1 MSRYD
6 WPGSV
11 REKEEKDKP
20 AARLAFTRRR
30 HREFDP
36 EGALRARSGTQQPE
50 GAAHPP
56 GPFAPATGRVHL
68 WQPLGPVTLLKGQA
82 EGNPRVS
89 GRVNAICV
97 HDAGLRAYAA
107 SANGGVWY
115 TRDGGANWV
124 SVAGLASTDTAG
136 ILRPAQRNAC
146 GALHVIFGTAEGED
160 LVFLGT
166 GELTGLSQ
174 LDLTGQPASSEA
186 GIGIL
191 VGDRPMRSNQPDP
204 WQREAPNLVNNGV
217 FRIVQEPGGNTVIAA
232 TRTGLFQRPASPAAN
247 RNWERLSFEPFNT
260 LEADCTDLLW
270 TPAVG
275 TSPPRLWVW
284 VMNGP
289 DFGLW
294 VRATGT
300 NGDSRFNKVAVDP
313 VSGLSYAAFRASLA
327 ASTPASQVWVL
338 NDRGAVTNPALF
350 RVTNP
355 AAGTAPVAHGVTG
368 VPNILRDQGF
378 YDIAIAVDPA
388 HPNRVTLAGSFLGDP
403 NVPADILL
411 VTTPDGATRGYD
423 ASIVFADVAP
433 DPANGGVLAYGLP
446 ATPYTM
452 IGIGVHP
459 DVHALVYS
467 NGGSTLWTGCDGGI
481 FRSDRPTSRAGFYP
495 RNNGMSISESNYL
508 AHHPNCEGHL
518 IAGLQDNGTIVR
530 LSSAVWKRSMPRIG
544 DGGGVVIDPT
554 RPDRSLAQSTQGR
567 WRRSAPGGGGPAIN
581 KTEREAAAFYSS
593 AASIEHVRT
602 APPAPP
608 IKFSQTI
615 LGTNR
620 LWYSDDFG
628 ATWRTLPAGTNPLIP
643 PILPNQDKLPQAI
656 TVCRWQSP
664 DVAWALCEQLITRYA
679 RTPGSHNPSGPGT
692 WISASLIPPGF
703 TPSGKAKKRPP
714 APPSLS
720 DSRVWTDIAVNLEPP
735 GLGLPPAQRGTL
747 GALYIGTV
755 GHPDKPNVDTL
766 WWFDGTDKWYPTG
779 LRTDPRGVPAP
790 VTAIVCDP
798 LSPTE
803 VWVGTTVG
811 VWHGIRTDH
820 GASSPTW
827 EWNRKV
833 NGLPEAAVED
843 LSLFRAGTLV
853 ILRAAIAARGL
864 WELRLDA
871 ADVQE
876 RTYLRAHDD
885 DLRHRARAVETQRD
899 GTTPRSW
906 HGSPDVR
913 PRLAPAL
920 VPAPASLRATPW
932 QRSTFP
938 GTTVATEQLRRFQA
952 ALRSSIRTITTKDD
966 PRIVANGVW
975 DGYFSEVL
983 RDHGAPTVAVPAAPP
998 LPALNVV
1005 EINEAFWNLH
1015 MQGAHA
1021 TAEPWNT
1028 SAPGEADLYELTPRL
1043 EEGNLDSTSCSLP
1056 ARDLRVDIVVHHRG
1070 MDVMDGANVRVT
1082 LLWWTAAKS
1091 VAKWNDAM
1099 GRNPPRRPWA
1109 PAVNNVP
1116 WTAIVNQVLNNDAKP
1131 DPDLGSGW
1139 KFALGD
1145 ENETHLKTLAGQML
1159 DPMHSGIATF
1169 NLNLSALVRDRVV
1182 LLVAVIRA
1190 GLPAP
1195 AHDIALAP
1203 ATLPELVL
1211 TSPNVAVRSL
1221 RISP

>member
-1 MSRYD
+1 MSRYV
-6 WPGSV
+6 WP
-11 REKEEKDKP
+11 RDPRKKKEKDNP

-36 EGALRARSGTQQPE
+36 EGALRASRGSPQLDTATGPR
-50 GAAHPP
+50 

-68 WQPLGPVTLLKGQA
+68 WQPLGPVTLLGGQA
-82 EGNPRVS
+82 EGSPRVS

-97 HDAGLRAYAA
+97 HDLGLRAYAA

-115 TRDGGANWV
+115 TNDGGANWV
-124 SVAGLASTDTAG
+124 SVAGLASTNTTG

-146 GALHVIFGTAEGED
+146 GALHVNFGATEGQD

-166 GELTGLSQ
+166 GELTGLSDV
-174 LDLTGQPASSEA
+174 DLKGEPGSSEA
-186 GIGIL
+186 GIGIF
-191 VGDRPMRSNQPDP
+191 VGDRPALSSQSDP
-204 WQREAPNLVNNGV
+204 WQREAPNLINNGV

-232 TRTGLFQRPASPAAN
+232 TRTGLFQRPSSPAQDK
-247 RNWERLSFEPFNT
+247 NWERLPFEPFNT
-260 LEADCTDLLW
+260 LEVDCTDLLW

-284 VMNGP
+284 VMKGP
-289 DFGLW
+289 NLGLW

-300 NGDSRFNKVAVDP
+300 NGDPRFNKVAVDP
-313 VSGLSYAAFRASLA
+313 ASGLGYAAFRASLA
-327 ASTPASQVWVL
+327 ASAPASQVWVL
-338 NDRGAVTNPALF
+338 NDQGSSTTPALF

-355 AAGTAPVAHGVTG
+355 AAGTPPLAHGVTG

-388 HPNRVTLAGSFLGDP
+388 NPNRVALAGSFLGDP
-403 NVPADILL
+403 NNAADTLL
-411 VTTPDGATRGYD
+411 VTTPDGATRDYD
-423 ASIVFADVAP
+423 ASIVLANVAP

-459 DVHALVYS
+459 DVHVLVYS
-467 NGGSTLWTGCDGGI
+467 NGGNTLWAGCDGGV
-481 FRSDRPTSRAGFYP
+481 FRCDRPTSPAGFYP

-508 AHHPNCEGHL
+508 ASHPTCEGHV

-530 LSSAVWKRSMPRIG
+530 LSSSAWIIQLKG
-544 DGGGVVIDPT
+544 DGGGVVMDAT
-554 RPDRSLAQSTQGR
+554 RPDRSLAQYVQASWT
-567 WRRSAPGGGGPAIN
+567 RSVPGGSGPAVSQA
-581 KTEREAAAFYSS
+581 ESDASAFYSS
-593 AASIEHVRT
+593 AASIDHLRT
-602 APPAPP
+602 VPVGPSQ
-608 IKFSQTI
+608 KFSQTI
-615 LGTNR
+615 LGTSR

-628 ATWRTLPAGTNPLIP
+628 VNWVSLPHGTAADSLG
-643 PILPNQDKLPQAI
+643 QAI

-664 DVAWALCEQLITRYA
+664 DVAWALCEQRLMRYERVA
-679 RTPGSHNPSGPGT
+679 GSHNAGGAGIWS
-692 WISASLIPPGF
+692 SAPVMPPGF
-703 TPSGKAKKRPP
+703 TPSGKAKKRPA

-720 DSRVWTDIAVNLEPP
+720 DSTVWTDIAVNLEPP
-735 GLGLPPAQRGTL
+735 GPGLPPAKRGTL

-779 LRTDPRGVPAP
+779 LRTNPMGVPAP
-790 VTAIVCDP
+790 VNAIVCDP

-820 GASSPTW
+820 GTSAPTW
-827 EWNRKV
+827 DWGKLL

-843 LSLFRAGTLV
+843 LVLFRDGTLV
-853 ILRAAIAARGL
+853 ILRAAIASRGI
-864 WELRLDA
+864 WELRLDV

-876 RTYLRAHDD
+876 RTYMRAHED
-885 DLRHRARAVETQRD
+885 DLRHRDRAVETQRD
-899 GTTPRSW
+899 TTTPRSW

-932 QRSTFP
+932 QRSTFS
-938 GTTVATEQLRRFQA
+938 GTIVTTEQLRRFQA
-952 ALRSSIRTITTKDD
+952 ALRSSIRAAGQDD

-998 LPALNVV
+998 IPALNVV
-1005 EINEAFWNLH
+1005 QINEAFWNLH

-1021 TAEPWNT
+1021 TAEPWAT
-1028 SAPGEADLYELTPRL
+1028 AIPTEADLYEQTAKL
-1043 EEGNLDSTSCSLP
+1043 EEGTLDSASCLLP
-1056 ARDLRVDIVVHHRG
+1056 ARRLKVDIVVHHRG
-1070 MDVMDGANVRVT
+1070 MDPIDGANVRVT
-1082 LLWWTAAKS
+1082 LLWWTAPKS
-1091 VAKWNDAM
+1091 QAKWNDAL
-1099 GRNPPRRPWA
+1099 GRNPPHHPWD

-1116 WTAIVNQVLNNDAKP
+1116 WTAVVNQVLNNDAMP
-1131 DPDLGSGW
+1131 DPDLGAGW
-1139 KFALGD
+1139 KLALGNT
-1145 ENETHLKTLAGQML
+1145 NESHIKRLAGQTL
-1159 DPMHSGIATF
+1159 DPLHSGIATF
-1169 NLNLSALVRDRVV
+1169 DLDLSGLQRDRVV

-1190 GLPAP
+1190 GFPAT
-1195 AHDIALAP
+1195 ADDIALAP
-1203 ATLPELVL
+1203 ANLKELTL
-1211 TSPNVAVRSL
+1211 TSPNVAVRS
-1221 RISP
+1221 IHIT

>member
-1 MSRYD
+1 
-6 WPGSV
+6 
-11 REKEEKDKP
+11 
-20 AARLAFTRRR
+20 
-30 HREFDP
+30 
-36 EGALRARSGTQQPE
+36 
-50 GAAHPP
+50 
-56 GPFAPATGRVHL
+56 L
-68 WQPLGPVTLLKGQA
+68 WQPLGPVTLLGGQA

-97 HDAGLRAYAA
+97 HNLGLRAYAA

-115 TRDGGANWV
+115 TKDGGVHWI
-124 SVAGLASTDTAG
+124 SVAGLASTNTAG

-146 GALHVIFGTAEGED
+146 GALHVNFGATEGED

-174 LDLTGQPASSEA
+174 VDLTGEPGSSEA

-191 VGDRPMRSNQPDP
+191 VGDRPTLSNQPDP

-232 TRTGLFQRPASPAAN
+232 TRTGLFQRPASPAPDK
-247 RNWERLSFEPFNT
+247 NWERVPFEPFNT

-284 VMNGP
+284 VMQGTN
-289 DFGLW
+289 FGLW

-300 NGDSRFNKVAVDP
+300 GANGDPKFNKVTVDP
-313 VSGLSYAAFRASLA
+313 ASGLSYGAFRASLA
-327 ASTPASQVWVL
+327 ASTPASQVWIL
-338 NDRGAVTNPALF
+338 NDQGSGAIPALF

-355 AAGTAPVAHGVTG
+355 AAGTAPVVHGVTG

-388 HPNRVTLAGSFLGDP
+388 NSNRVALAGSFLGDP
-403 NVPADILL
+403 NVAADILL

-467 NGGSTLWTGCDGGI
+467 NGGSTLWAGCDGGI
-481 FRSDRPTSRAGFYP
+481 FRSDRPTSPAGFYP
-495 RNNGMSISESNYL
+495 RNNGMSISESNYF
-508 AHHPNCEGHL
+508 ANHPTCEGHV

-530 LSSAVWKRSMPRIG
+530 GSSGVWNIQLKG
-544 DGGGVVIDPT
+544 DGGGVVMDAV
-554 RPDRSLAQSTQGR
+554 RPDRSLAQYVQGS
-567 WRRSAPGGGGPAIN
+567 WTRSVPGGGGPAIGT
-581 KTEREAAAFYSS
+581 TENNASAFYSS
-593 AASIEHVRT
+593 AACIEQVRT

-608 IKFSQTI
+608 AKFSQTI

-628 ATWRTLPAGTNPLIP
+628 ANWVTLPAGTNPLVP
-643 PILPNQDKLPQAI
+643 PVLPNQDKLAQSI
-656 TVCRWQSP
+656 IVCRWQSP
-664 DVAWALCEQLITRYA
+664 DVAWALCEQLIMRYA
-679 RTPGSHNPSGPGT
+679 RTAGSHNPSGPGT
-692 WISASLIPPGF
+692 WTSASVMPPGF
-703 TPSGKAKKRPP
+703 TPTGKAKKRPP

-720 DSRVWTDIAVNLEPP
+720 DSSVWTDIAVNLEPP

-779 LRTDPRGVPAP
+779 LRTDPNGVPAP

-798 LSPTE
+798 LSRTE

-811 VWHGIRTDH
+811 VWHGIRTEH
-820 GASSPTW
+820 GASPPTW
-827 EWNRKV
+827 AWQKKL

-843 LSLFRAGTLV
+843 LTLFRDGTLV

-876 RTYLRAHDD
+876 RTYLRAHED
-885 DLRHRARAVETQRD
+885 DLRHRNRAVETQRD
-899 GTTPRSW
+899 PTATKLRSW

-920 VPAPASLRATPW
+920 IPAPASLKATPW
-932 QRSTFP
+932 RRSTFP
-938 GTTVATEQLRRFQA
+938 ATTAAPEQLRRFQA
-952 ALRSSIRTITTKDD
+952 ALRSSIRASTGNDD
-966 PRIVANGVW
+966 PRIIANGIW

-998 LPALNVV
+998 IPALNVV
-1005 EINEAFWNLH
+1005 QINEAFWNLH

-1021 TAEPWNT
+1021 TAEPWPT
-1028 SAPGEADLYELTPRL
+1028 ATPSEADLYELTPNL
-1043 EEGNLDSTSCSLP
+1043 GEGTLDSTSCSLP
-1056 ARDLRVDIVVHHRG
+1056 ARNLKVDIVVHHRG
-1070 MDVMDGANVRVT
+1070 MDPMDGANVRVT
-1082 LLWWTAAKS
+1082 LLWWKDPATKNK
-1091 VAKWNDAM
+1091 AKWNDSTGA
-1099 GRNPPRRPWA
+1099 NPPKIPWA
-1109 PAVNNVP
+1109 PGVSNVP
-1116 WTAIVNQVLNNDAKP
+1116 WTATVNQVLNNDAKP
-1131 DPDLGSGW
+1131 NPDLGAGW
-1139 KFALGD
+1139 RFALGNV
-1145 ENETHLKTLAGQML
+1145 NETHFKTLAGQTL

-1169 NLNLSALVRDRVV
+1169 DLNLSGLKLNTVV

-1203 ATLPELVL
+1203 ANLRELTL

-1221 RISP
+1221 NISA